1 MYIIPLIIIGIV
13 IIVWLQY
20 PDIKDDETTPIERKI
35 FDRIKIP
42 VIFIC
47 SILIIYL
54 LYGCKENNEI
64 IETLPKAYMSIPNF

>member
-1 MYIIPLIIIGIV
+1 MYIIPIIIIGIV

-20 PDIKDDETTPIERKI
+20 PDIKENENTPIERKI

-54 LYGCKENNEI
+54 LCGCKNNET
-64 IETLPKAYMSIPNF
+64 IETLPKVYMSIPNF